1 MKGQGEQGEQEWW
14 VEQGGATRETRARR
28 ARRSR
33 SKKSNK
39 SKEMKV
45 LVKEQEDQGDQREQ
59 GMQGEWRR
67 EQGVQRERGEQKTQN
82 WELRSIYRLSSKAL
96 FRSAPLIDNQPDTWK
111 LGLPLG
117 MKISQENVATRG
129 TCFHVEVSTNI
140 ERETNR
146 KQLGGLG
153 LDKIFTING
162 LPSPGPKNGCK
173 IPDFAAGRESP
184 AGWSQPGSPN

>member
-45 LVKEQEDQGDQREQ
+45 VKEQEDQGDQREQ

-67 EQGVQRERGEQKTQN
+67 EQGVQRGRGEQKTQN

-96 FRSAPLIDNQPDTWK
+96 FRSAPLIDNQPYTWK
-111 LGLPLG
+111 LGLHLG
-117 MKISQENVATRG
+117 MTMSQGAGATRG

-140 ERETNR
+140 EREQTESNS
-146 KQLGGLG
+146 GGWVWTRYL
-153 LDKIFTING
+153 
-162 LPSPGPKNGCK
+162 
-173 IPDFAAGRESP
+173 
-184 AGWSQPGSPN
+184 Q